1 MGENHHAIW
10 LASPGAEAGQ
20 IRQTIEEVYGY
31 DLSRSVDQ
39 IRQGYRFSEICQET
53 VPEALTCAVEAESF
67 EDAVR
72 NAVSLGGDTDTLA
85 AIAGPI
91 TEAMHVIPPDIVVA
105 AQERYLRKV
114 PAIVDVTKAMYAA
127 GTYFEPPS

>member
-1 MGENHHAIW
+1 M
-10 LASPGAEAGQ
+10 
-20 IRQTIEEVYGY
+20 
-31 DLSRSVDQ
+31 DQ
-39 IRQGYRFSEICQET
+39 IRQSYRFSEICQET
-53 VPEALTCAVEAESF
+53 VLEAPTCAVEAESF

-91 TEAMHVIPPDIVVA
+91 TKAMHAIPPDIVVA
-105 AQERYLRKV
+105 AQECYLRKA
-114 PAIVDVTKAMYAA
+114 PGIVDVTKAMYAA